1 LSQSHSWTLIHSQF
15 SRDALAPT
23 ERDTFALAAILEQS
37 IVGAAPGVLK
47 FVSSSGVR
55 PPADWRVDQPN

>member
-1 LSQSHSWTLIHSQF
+1 MTTHALMDSLF

-23 ERDTFALAAILEQS
+23 ERDTLALAAILEQS

-55 PPADWRVDQPN
+55 PPADWKDSPPN